1 MPVGVIVNALSV
13 IIGGVTGGFL
23 AEKKKIKHMDT
34 LMIILGICALA
45 MGISSVVKIRNLP
58 VVILAVILGFII
70 GESIKLDEIITNLF
84 RKVLDKFGKAD
95 TDEAYMDKLL
105 VIAVVICTS
114 ATGIYGALLSG
125 IAQDHSIL
133 ITKAIL
139 DIFTAGIFAL
149 TLSYIVALLGVIQ
162 FVILGTIFVCAKFIM
177 PFCSE
182 EMIMDFV
189 ACGGIIMVATGL
201 KIAQIKD
208 VNIANMIPALILV
221 IPLSY
226 IYSQF
231 F

>member
-95 TDEAYMDKLL
+95 
-105 VIAVVICTS
+105 
-114 ATGIYGALLSG
+114 
-125 IAQDHSIL
+125 
-133 ITKAIL
+133 
-139 DIFTAGIFAL
+139 
-149 TLSYIVALLGVIQ
+149 SYN
-162 FVILGTIFVCAKFIM
+162 FV
-177 PFCSE
+177 
-182 EMIMDFV
+182 
-189 ACGGIIMVATGL
+189 
-201 KIAQIKD
+201 
-208 VNIANMIPALILV
+208 
-221 IPLSY
+221 
-226 IYSQF
+226 
-231 F
+231 